1 MADATVTTLRERLA
15 QMGET
20 AMAATPGEWRQ
31 GNAEKGTVFVQMGD
45 QALLAPS
52 LGRVLVRINP
62 HFDRSEADAEH
73 IATFSP
79 DVAAALVAVADAL
92 RNAYDVG
99 AVAEWIDVEGDG
111 PKAALDAL
119 AAALGVSR

>member
-1 MADATVTTLRERLA
+1 MNDDKQGLRERLE

-20 AMAATPGEWRQ
+20 ARAAEPIAPGPWSVPEHHCAYVEDRDLRIVAVLT
-31 GNAEKGTVFVQMGD
+31 AELD
-45 QALLAPS
+45 DH
-52 LGRVLVRINP
+52 VRA
-62 HFDRSEADAEH
+62 RH

-79 DVAAALVAVADAL
+79 DAAAALVAVADAL

-111 PKAALDAL
+111 PKAALNAL